1 MTQGKRLLLH
11 VPIGALLLG
20 SSAVGQELASDAVQ
34 KEAEGLGLNGLGDSQ
49 ADLVY
54 TPVTPC
60 RIIDTRLAGGKIA
73 AGTTRSFKVTGDTT
87 AQGGAN
93 CGIPF
98 GSATSAMINFVA
110 VGATAPGDL
119 RVTPSGATMPTASI
133 LNWAGGVSGLNLA
146 NGLAVALCNPAQTTC
161 TSDITLQADASAIH
175 VVADVQGY
183 YRKTPALSVNTSL
196 SNTALGDSA
205 LASNTTGTENTA
217 TGRSALQQSTTAADN
232 SAFGYA
238 ALAATTTGGSNS
250 AFGAKALSANTTG
263 GGNSAFGYSALG
275 SNQTGA
281 VNAAFGSLA
290 LGANTTG
297 FANSAFG
304 SQALRSNTTGQY
316 NSAFGLQAL
325 WANTTGIGNSAFG
338 EEALT
343 ANTTGAGNSAFGA
356 MALYNATTGDSN
368 SAFGDAALFANTT
381 GAGNSA
387 FGEAALYANQ
397 TGQANAAFG
406 YYALRK
412 TTASGSSAFGYQA
425 LYSNTTGGLNAAFG
439 YNALYANTTG
449 GDNSAFGYLA
459 LQANTQGQQ
468 NSAFGRAALFANTTG
483 SFNSAFGIESLSS
496 NTLGTFNAAFGHRAL
511 RSSTGSYNAAF
522 GQLALWQMSSGDNNI
537 AVGYSAGFSL
547 TSGSYNVYV
556 GNNGMSESN
565 TIRIG
570 TAGTHTATYIA
581 GISGTTL
588 TGSAVYVNSNG
599 QLGVATSSSRYKE
612 QIADMSAESDVLLK
626 LRPVS
631 FYYRPDLDET
641 HLRQYGLV
649 AEEVAEVAPGLVAYD
664 ADGTP
669 QTVRYHFVNA
679 MLLNE
684 VQKQRRQLDNQNAEI
699 RELRKQLARL
709 EARLAQ

>member
-20 SSAVGQELASDAVQ
+20 SSAVGQEPTSDAVQ
-34 KEAEGLGLNGLGDSQ
+34 KEAGGLGLNGLGDSQ

-119 RVTPSGATMPTASI
+119 RVTPFGATMPTASI

-238 ALAATTTGGSNS
+238 ALAATTTSGNNSAFGAYALANNTAAGNS

-263 GGNSAFGYSALG
+263 SG
-275 SNQTGA
+275 
-281 VNAAFGSLA
+281 NAAFGSEA
-290 LGANTTG
+290 LQANT
-297 FANSAFG
+297 
-304 SQALRSNTTGQY
+304 
-316 NSAFGLQAL
+316 
-325 WANTTGIGNSAFG
+325 
-338 EEALT
+338 
-343 ANTTGAGNSAFGA
+343 
-356 MALYNATTGDSN
+356 D
-368 SAFGDAALFANTT
+368 
-381 GAGNSA
+381 
-387 FGEAALYANQ
+387 
-397 TGQANAAFG
+397 G
-406 YYALRK
+406 Y
-412 TTASGSSAFGYQA
+412 G
-425 LYSNTTGGLNAAFG
+425 
-439 YNALYANTTG
+439 
-449 GDNSAFGYLA
+449 NSAFGYLA
-459 LQANTQGQQ
+459 LRVGTTGWENSAFGAAALRDTTGGGNSAFGYFALGFNTTGGGNSAFGDLALSRNTTGGGSSAFGYEALSGNTTGVDDSAFGYQALSANTTGGLNSAFGYQALSANTTGADNSAFGCLALHANTGGQQ

-483 SFNSAFGIESLSS
+483 GFNSAFGIESLSS

-612 QIADMSAESDVLLK
+612 QIVDMSAESDVLLK

-631 FYYRPDLDET
+631 FYYRPELDET

-699 RELRKQLARL
+699 RELREQLARL